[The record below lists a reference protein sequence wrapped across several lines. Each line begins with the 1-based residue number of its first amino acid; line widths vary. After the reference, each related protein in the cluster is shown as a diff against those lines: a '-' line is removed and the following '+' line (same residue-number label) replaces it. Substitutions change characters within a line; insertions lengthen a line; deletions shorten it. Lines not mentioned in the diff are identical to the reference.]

1 MGVAIGGAGEN
12 RKLGAGGFIFH
23 VIGHCCMVVQIEEG
37 AAFSRA
43 HWLFAR
49 AHGRPNGV
57 PGQLPVRAGKGCGW
71 DGNGAQDGRWD
82 GVCPGGVVHS
92 FRAKRGFSG
101 FGADMRRGRRFA
113 SGLVWETG
121 PGKRES
127 M

>member
-1 MGVAIGGAGEN
+1 
-12 RKLGAGGFIFH
+12 
-23 VIGHCCMVVQIEEG
+23 MVVQIEEG

-57 PGQLPVRAGKGCGW
+57 PGQLSVRAGKGCGW
-71 DGNGAQDGRWD
+71 DGNGTQDGRWD

-92 FRAKRGFSG
+92 FRAKRGISG
-101 FGADMRRGRRFA
+101 FGADLRWGRRIA
-113 SGLVWETG
+113 SGLVLETG